1 MVQQPT
7 EFEPVPAVTTEG
19 EMTMT
24 DILGI
29 IMSKL
34 PDGEW
39 MDKMQGLISRLD
51 KSDPDYDIKLGVAI
65 ECMRLHWSRD
75 KPKPRIVGYS
85 IGGHSAVLDPDYLDE
100 IPSGSFHEP
109 D

>member
-1 MVQQPT
+1 
-7 EFEPVPAVTTEG
+7 
-19 EMTMT
+19 MT

-29 IMSKL
+29 VMSNL

-51 KSDPDYDIKLGVAI
+51 KSDPEYDIKLGVAI

-75 KPKPRIVGYS
+75 KSKSRIIGIHAGGY
-85 IGGHSAVLDPDYLDE
+85 GAVIDE
-100 IPSGSFHEP
+100 SQVVKGSFKDE
-109 D
+109 